1 MVPNNPRPTL
11 NKVFTASLFAFVF
24 IIFPILSF
32 AQSSANEITLEQEIE
47 NLKDANYCKKTF
59 GLFVPML
66 VPYSKKKVYRY
77 YSPTTILTIYE
88 KQYLLTNDWYE
99 DAQRHQLKP
108 LLTWI
113 AEHKN

>member
-1 MVPNNPRPTL
+1 
-11 NKVFTASLFAFVF
+11 
-24 IIFPILSF
+24 
-32 AQSSANEITLEQEIE
+32 
-47 NLKDANYCKKTF
+47 
-59 GLFVPML
+59 ML

-77 YSPTTILTIYE
+77 YSPKTTILTIYE

>member
-1 MVPNNPRPTL
+1 MTEEMKIGEVAR
-11 NKVFTASLFAFVF
+11 FVLKPLLESGK
-24 IIFPILSF
+24 IS
-32 AQSSANEITLEQEIE
+32 EQEIE